1 MSTTLLSNEAK
12 TLLLSLCE
20 KNNSKQTA
28 QPHHSHHEEKKS
40 NYANLEDLTDGQF
53 EMLLPFLKSPI
64 DEIVCS
70 KEKVRALSYNKICAV
85 WQMFV
90 QDWPY
95 FPDKKVDVNDILYH
109 LTQAIDPKF
118 TLNFVLCFTKEQRH
132 LLYQNETVLSN

>member
-28 QPHHSHHEEKKS
+28 QHHHSHHEEKKS